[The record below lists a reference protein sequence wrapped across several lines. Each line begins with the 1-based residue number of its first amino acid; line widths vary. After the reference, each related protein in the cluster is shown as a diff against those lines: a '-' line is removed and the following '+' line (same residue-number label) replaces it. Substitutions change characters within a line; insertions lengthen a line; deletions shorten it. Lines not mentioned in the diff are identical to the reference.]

1 MKPKRRRFGPRNR
14 HRKAFKQANFFQF
27 QAGFSA
33 QLWLSQRTNDKLNSK
48 QFCLAISVNITTVG
62 GHDMSKHDDAD
73 LILKLYD
80 LRREA
85 TMREA
90 RNWLFGFNPTSVQ
103 DIIDVLLSEHSG
115 HYRMVISY
123 WDMAAALV
131 NNGAIDEKLFNETNG
146 EHLFVY
152 SKIAPLIP
160 EIRTL
165 FGNPEFLSNLE
176 TLVKR
181 VPDYEEKIT
190 AMRERMKQ
198 FAAMREERTAKVQ
211 AAATATSAS

>member
-1 MKPKRRRFGPRNR
+1 
-14 HRKAFKQANFFQF
+14 
-27 QAGFSA
+27 
-33 QLWLSQRTNDKLNSK
+33 
-48 QFCLAISVNITTVG
+48 
-62 GHDMSKHDDAD
+62 MSKHDDAD

-90 RNWLFGFNPTSVQ
+90 RNWLFTFNPTSVQ
-103 DIIDVLLSEHSG
+103 DVIEVLIGEHSG

-131 NNGAIDEKLFNETNG
+131 NNGAIDEQLFNETNG

-152 SKIAPLIP
+152 SKIAPVLE

-165 FGNPEFLSNLE
+165 FGNPEFLKNLE

-181 VPDYEEKIT
+181 IPDSEEKI
-190 AMRERMKQ
+190 ASMRARMKK
-198 FAAMREERTAKVQ
+198 FAEMRAEREEAKAKAVG
-211 AAATATSAS
+211 A

>member
-1 MKPKRRRFGPRNR
+1 MG
-14 HRKAFKQANFFQF
+14 
-27 QAGFSA
+27 
-33 QLWLSQRTNDKLNSK
+33 
-48 QFCLAISVNITTVG
+48 
-62 GHDMSKHDDAD
+62 KHDDAD

-90 RNWLFGFNPTSVQ
+90 RNWLFGFNPTSIQ
-103 DIIDVLLSEHSG
+103 DVIDVLLSEHSG

-123 WDMAAALV
+123 WDMAAAMV

-160 EIRTL
+160 EIRGL
-165 FGNPEFLSNLE
+165 FGSPEFLMNLE

-181 VPDYEEKIT
+181 IPDHEEKIT
-190 AMRERMKQ
+190 AMRERMKR
-198 FAAMREERTAKVQ
+198 FAAMREERSAKVQ

>member
-1 MKPKRRRFGPRNR
+1 
-14 HRKAFKQANFFQF
+14 
-27 QAGFSA
+27 
-33 QLWLSQRTNDKLNSK
+33 
-48 QFCLAISVNITTVG
+48 
-62 GHDMSKHDDAD
+62 MSKHDDAD

-90 RNWLFGFNPTSVQ
+90 RNWMFGFNPTTMQ
-103 DIIDVLLSEHSG
+103 DVIDVLLSEHSG

-123 WDMAAALV
+123 WDMAAAMV

-152 SKIAPLIP
+152 AKIAPLIP
-160 EIRTL
+160 EVREL
-165 FGNPEFLSNLE
+165 FGNPEFLMNLE
-176 TLVKR
+176 ALVKR
-181 VPDYEEKIT
+181 VPDYEEKIN
-190 AMRERMKQ
+190 ALRERMKR